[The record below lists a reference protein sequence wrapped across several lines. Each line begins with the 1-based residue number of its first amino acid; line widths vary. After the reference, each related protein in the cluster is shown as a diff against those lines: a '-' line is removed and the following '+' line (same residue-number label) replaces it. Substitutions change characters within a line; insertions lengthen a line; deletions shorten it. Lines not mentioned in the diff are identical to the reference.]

1 MPVQPSRVSAG
12 RTSADE
18 RERDAEQSAGAA
30 RQQCCDAG
38 AADVS
43 SAALAF
49 AASLTSRV
57 DERVISHDSFTPPN
71 LFRVEGEV
79 PFARTVRDLNP
90 RNHMVHPRSRRAR
103 STGLRQPSSWP
114 LTAAGRVSDT
124 VIVCR
129 RPHRTART
137 AVVDCVVAAGL
148 EPAKPKHPGYSRAP
162 LPLGYATENRVRVP
176 HCKPNIVRLSIMR
189 HHPVGA
195 MSAENHE

>member
-30 RQQCCDAG
+30 RQQCGDAG

-57 DERVISHDSFTPPN
+57 DKRVISHDSFTPPPN

-90 RNHMVHPRSRRAR
+90 RNHMVHPRRDGRVQPDSANRPVGRLRRSVGYPTLSSCVVVHAGRRGRQSWTAWWRQDSNLRSR
-103 STGLRQPSSWP
+103 STRV
-114 LTAAGRVSDT
+114 TAGPR
-124 VIVCR
+124 CR
-129 RPHRTART
+129 LGTP
-137 AVVDCVVAAGL
+137 
-148 EPAKPKHPGYSRAP
+148 PKTG
-162 LPLGYATENRVRVP
+162 
-176 HCKPNIVRLSIMR
+176 
-189 HHPVGA
+189 
-195 MSAENHE
+195 